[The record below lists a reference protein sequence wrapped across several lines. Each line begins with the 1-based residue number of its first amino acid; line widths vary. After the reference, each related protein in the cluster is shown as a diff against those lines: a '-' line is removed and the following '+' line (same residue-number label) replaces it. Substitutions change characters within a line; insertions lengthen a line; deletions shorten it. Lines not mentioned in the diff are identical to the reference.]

1 MIRILKYK
9 WDKNKDKLREA
20 IKNIQDMS
28 DLSYE
33 KLVKLTFDNI
43 FNIDGG
49 AKYDFI
55 LNTDKITVIDDGD
68 YQGTQL
74 FMIPFDRYQ
83 PNSYEYLMT
92 YVWYGSC
99 SGCDTLLGIID
110 YVHDSPT
117 DEQID
122 DLMTLCRDL
131 VMHTIKP
138 YMGGLFD
145 EKDFEQVEFEEKKDD

>member
-20 IKNIQDMS
+20 IKKIQDMS

-49 AKYDFI
+49 AKYDFT

-83 PNSYEYLMT
+83 PDCYEYLMT

-99 SGCDTLLGIID
+99 SGCDTLLGIVNYCD
-110 YVHDSPT
+110 DSPT
-117 DEQID
+117 DEQVE

-138 YMGGLFD
+138 YRGGWFD

>member
-1 MIRILKYK
+1 MLRILKYK

-49 AKYDFI
+49 TKYDFT

-83 PNSYEYLMT
+83 PDSYEYLMT

-110 YVHDSPT
+110 YVDGSPT
-117 DEQID
+117 DEQVE
-122 DLMTLCRDL
+122 DLMTLCKDL

-138 YMGGLFD
+138 YRGGWFD

>member
-49 AKYDFI
+49 AKYDFT

-83 PNSYEYLMT
+83 PDSYEYLMT

-138 YMGGLFD
+138 YMGGWFD